1 MTQIEET
8 RDFTATEGQAAL
20 SVRELWKIFGDKA
33 DKVIG
38 TPDAELSRKE
48 LQAKT
53 GCVTAVKD
61 VSFDVAPGEVFVV
74 MGLSGSGKSTL
85 VRLLTRL
92 IEPTHGTVQMEGEDI
107 TSADEHKLRDLRRKH
122 VAMVF
127 QHFGLL
133 PHRKV
138 IDNIAFG
145 LEVRGENKT
154 VRRNRAQEMVDLVG
168 LSGYENSFPD
178 QLSGGMQQ
186 RVGLARALAADP

>member
-1 MTQIEET
+1 MNTPT
-8 RDFTATEGQAAL
+8 TAPTSSTAPAPDNVTPAASSESPALHVEG
-20 SVRELWKIFGDKA
+20 LWKIFGPKA
-33 DKVIG
+33 DKIIG
-38 TPDAELSRKE
+38 TPDAQLSRKD

-53 GCVTAVKD
+53 GHVVGIRD

-92 IEPTHGTVQMEGEDI
+92 IEPTAGTVILDGEDI
-107 TSADEHKLRDLRRKH
+107 TAMHDKALLETRRRR
-122 VAMVF
+122 VSMVF

-145 LEVRGENKT
+145 LEVRGESKRG
-154 VRRNRAQEMVDLVG
+154 RRDRAQEMVDLVG
-168 LSGYENSFPD
+168 
-178 QLSGGMQQ
+178 
-186 RVGLARALAADP
+186 